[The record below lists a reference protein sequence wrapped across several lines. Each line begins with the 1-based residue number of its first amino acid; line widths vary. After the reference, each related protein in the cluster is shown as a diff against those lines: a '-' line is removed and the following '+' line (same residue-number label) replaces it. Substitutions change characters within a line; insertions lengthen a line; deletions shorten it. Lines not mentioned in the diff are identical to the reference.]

1 MRPPTV
7 AASRSTKG
15 VDALTRNYSLI
26 DALLFLLATQQRV
39 DRLHHRIF
47 GIIFA
52 RCHNHLG
59 VMLHRSQVKLGILV

>member
-1 MRPPTV
+1 M

-26 DALLFLLATQQRV
+26 DTLLFLLATQQRV
-39 DRLHHRIF
+39 DRLHHCFI

-52 RCHNHLG
+52 RSHNHVGIMLHHIQIKLG
-59 VMLHRSQVKLGILV
+59 VLV